1 MIMKSLKTSFAIGCL
16 VQWYEVDIIEEYIDS
31 LVDAVDLYDGEV
43 LVDFVVT
50 ENNKKYEN
58 FDGTDEDMVKCL
70 DSIQDKINRLPATKK
85 VVSGLY
91 SISEYR
97 QDFNTIFCE
106 KVDVLMWGE
115 PDMLVPKQAF
125 VILDSLHNQVKK
137 TTSKYLVTFGTSK
150 MWDDSWKPL
159 EHVEFTDKTFEPED
173 TKNWWS
179 LKYTMTKDEMNLF
192 NDKVDE
198 LILTN
203 VSPHKFQ
210 GCGLVISSEVIKSGV
225 NIPKSVFF
233 VHEDTAFMYMTQ
245 KVLGNIPQYHFKN
258 ILMVHNRKHPKK
270 MLNVVGKEKFNKYDV
285 GKLRNQNEWYRKAF
299 EMSLQNCNNIF
310 NPNWKSFKWEDALD
324 ES

>member
-1 MIMKSLKTSFAIGCL
+1 MKSLKTSFAIGCL

-85 VVSGLY
+85 VVPGLY

-97 QDFNTIFCE
+97 QDFNTTFCE

-137 TTSKYLVTFGTSK
+137 TTSKYLATFGTSK

-159 EHVEFTDKTFEPED
+159 EHIEFTDKTFEPED

-310 NPNWKSFKWEDALD
+310 NPNWKSFKWEDALN